1 MNNYSPSEF
10 IQQQEVEMCL
20 CHSVLFM
27 RIARF
32 IQKNSTCDG
41 WHWFWSVRSCVHV
54 SILGCVCVEMLQ
66 GRPPYSRHYSESDED
81 SVRRVTTKKN
91 ISSNLPVSNHS
102 CNPIITDPRS
112 FINYCSRIDVIHL
125 NLWNSFSCHLSRS
138 VNTVTVE
145 RNQWSADFLHLCPE
159 VTAEMCVW
167 TLHVISCMS
176 SPACHVHLFVWFT
189 PAHETFV
196 MFTLYLTISDR
207 WQHNRPVSHHTHSS
221 QKTYCTV

>member
-1 MNNYSPSEF
+1 MRHHSGSSSVQQTLLWIGWRQCSSGNY
-10 IQQQEVEMCL
+10 
-20 CHSVLFM
+20 
-27 RIARF
+27 
-32 IQKNSTCDG
+32 
-41 WHWFWSVRSCVHV
+41 
-54 SILGCVCVEMLQ
+54 
-66 GRPPYSRHYSESDED
+66 
-81 SVRRVTTKKN
+81 KKKHF
-91 ISSNLPVSNHS
+91 SNLPVSNHS

-125 NLWNSFSCHLSRS
+125 NLWNSSSCHLSRS

-176 SPACHVHLFVWFT
+176 RSFICVIYSSTW
-189 PAHETFV
+189 V

-207 WQHNRPVSHHTHSS
+207 WQYNNTTDLWAITENLLYSIMGSA
-221 QKTYCTV
+221 